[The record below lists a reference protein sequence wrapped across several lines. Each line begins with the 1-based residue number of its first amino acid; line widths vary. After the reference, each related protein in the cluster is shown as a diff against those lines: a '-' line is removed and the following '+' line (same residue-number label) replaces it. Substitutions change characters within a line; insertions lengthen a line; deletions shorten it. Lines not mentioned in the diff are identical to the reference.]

1 MRQIYYSIR
10 TLLRER
16 GSNLIR
22 VISLSLGLTIGIL
35 LFSQIVFELSYENC
49 YPEAERLAMVRAQ
62 ITNLSTGEIMGDDG
76 TNYDYTVFAPTANA
90 VAESM
95 PEEVEYASCV
105 LPERE
110 YNIYYEE
117 KLLSDVDYIYVDSC
131 FFQVFGIPLLKG
143 NLKDLIIPG
152 SVFVSERF
160 ARETFAD
167 EDPVGKILSA
177 DKQNTFTIRGVYK
190 DVPENTMLTHDFVV
204 SIYNNNGGYQAGNG
218 WNGNDVFYTFLRLR
232 RESDMDKV
240 NDNIQRVIEKYTETT
255 IDDWKMDYSIIPLVK
270 RHLDS
275 PDVQK
280 RLVIYGFLGFAIF
293 FVAIMNYMLISI
305 ATLSRRAKSVGVHKC
320 SGASS
325 TNIFSM
331 FLAETGILVILS
343 VLLSFLLIFNARE
356 MIEDLLSVRL
366 SSLFTWGT
374 LWVPLLTIL
383 VLFVLAGGI
392 PGRLFSRIPVT
403 QVFRRY
409 TDGKKGWKRS
419 LLFVQFTGVSFVLG
433 LLLVTLLQYGHL
445 MNRDMGIDVTG
456 LTEAESW
463 LPKERVEHIKD
474 ELRRQPMVEGVTVAT
489 HSVLGQY
496 WTRGLMSNDGKRLAT
511 LNFNYCHY
519 NYPEVMGIKIIEGT
533 PMKKGGDLLVNEELV
548 RLMRWTDG
556 AVGKRVNNVAGT
568 VVGVFRD
575 IRNESFYAAQSPII
589 LIGTEK
595 QANHTFDVRLKEP
608 FDENLKRLNEYME
621 KTFPD
626 VSLHFMSVDHMVK
639 DLYKDVYRFRNSV
652 WITSCFILL
661 IVIMGLIGYVND
673 ETQRRSKEI
682 AIRKV
687 NGAEAFHVL
696 RLLTRDILYVSVLS
710 ILIGTAVSYFAG
722 RAWLDQFA
730 EQIELNPLLFIGTA
744 LFIQLLI
751 IVCVVLKAWHIANEN
766 PVNSI
771 KNE

>member
-419 LLFVQFTGVSFVLG
+419 LLFVQFTGVSIVLG

-589 LIGTEK
+589 LIGTEE

>member
-496 WTRGLMSNDGKRLAT
+496 WTRGLMSNDGKHLAT

-589 LIGTEK
+589 LIGTEE

>member
-62 ITNLSTGEIMGDDG
+62 ITNLSTGEIMSDDG

-533 PMKKGGDLLVNEELV
+533 PIKKGGDLLVNEELV

-589 LIGTEK
+589 LIGTEE

-710 ILIGTAVSYFAG
+710 ILIGTAVSYCAG

>member
-474 ELRRQPMVEGVTVAT
+474 ELRRQQMVEGVTVAT

-589 LIGTEK
+589 LIGTEE

>member
-1 MRQIYYSIR
+1 
-10 TLLRER
+10 
-16 GSNLIR
+16 
-22 VISLSLGLTIGIL
+22 
-35 LFSQIVFELSYENC
+35 
-49 YPEAERLAMVRAQ
+49 
-62 ITNLSTGEIMGDDG
+62 
-76 TNYDYTVFAPTANA
+76 
-90 VAESM
+90 
-95 PEEVEYASCV
+95 
-105 LPERE
+105 
-110 YNIYYEE
+110 
-117 KLLSDVDYIYVDSC
+117 
-131 FFQVFGIPLLKG
+131 
-143 NLKDLIIPG
+143 
-152 SVFVSERF
+152 
-160 ARETFAD
+160 
-167 EDPVGKILSA
+167 
-177 DKQNTFTIRGVYK
+177 
-190 DVPENTMLTHDFVV
+190 MLTHDFVV
-204 SIYNNNGGYQAGNG
+204 SIYNNKGGYQAGNG

-240 NDNIQRVIEKYTETT
+240 NDNIQRVIGKYTETT

-275 PDVQK
+275 SDVQK

-325 TNIFSM
+325 MNIFSM

-343 VLLSFLLIFNARE
+343 VLLSFLLIFNTRE

-383 VLFVLAGGI
+383 ILFVLAGGI

-519 NYPEVMGIKIIEGT
+519 NYPEVMGIKIIEGA

-589 LIGTEK
+589 LIGNEE

-626 VSLHFMSVDHMVK
+626 VSLHFMSVDRMVK

-751 IVCVVLKAWHIANEN
+751 IICVVLKAWHIANEN

>member
-16 GSNLIR
+16 GSNVIR
-22 VISLSLGLTIGIL
+22 VFSLSLGLTIGIL

-589 LIGTEK
+589 LIGTEE

>member
-533 PMKKGGDLLVNEELV
+533 PMKKGGDLLVN
-548 RLMRWTDG
+548 
-556 AVGKRVNNVAGT
+556 A
-568 VVGVFRD
+568 
-575 IRNESFYAAQSPII
+575 
-589 LIGTEK
+589 
-595 QANHTFDVRLKEP
+595 
-608 FDENLKRLNEYME
+608 
-621 KTFPD
+621 
-626 VSLHFMSVDHMVK
+626 
-639 DLYKDVYRFRNSV
+639 
-652 WITSCFILL
+652 
-661 IVIMGLIGYVND
+661 
-673 ETQRRSKEI
+673 
-682 AIRKV
+682 
-687 NGAEAFHVL
+687 
-696 RLLTRDILYVSVLS
+696 
-710 ILIGTAVSYFAG
+710 
-722 RAWLDQFA
+722 
-730 EQIELNPLLFIGTA
+730 
-744 LFIQLLI
+744 
-751 IVCVVLKAWHIANEN
+751 
-766 PVNSI
+766 
-771 KNE
+771 

>member
-105 LPERE
+105 LPERK

-496 WTRGLMSNDGKRLAT
+496 WTQGLMSNDGKRLAT

-589 LIGTEK
+589 LIGTEE

>member
-232 RESDMDKV
+232 RDSDMDKV

-374 LWVPLLTIL
+374 LWVPLLTIF

-589 LIGTEK
+589 LIGTEE

>member
-1 MRQIYYSIR
+1 
-10 TLLRER
+10 
-16 GSNLIR
+16 
-22 VISLSLGLTIGIL
+22 
-35 LFSQIVFELSYENC
+35 
-49 YPEAERLAMVRAQ
+49 
-62 ITNLSTGEIMGDDG
+62 
-76 TNYDYTVFAPTANA
+76 
-90 VAESM
+90 M

-589 LIGTEK
+589 LIGTEE

>member
-496 WTRGLMSNDGKRLAT
+496 WTRGLMSNDDKRLAT

-589 LIGTEK
+589 LIGTEE

>member
-204 SIYNNNGGYQAGNG
+204 SIYNNGGYQAGNG

-383 VLFVLAGGI
+383 VLFVLAGG
-392 PGRLFSRIPVT
+392 
-403 QVFRRY
+403 
-409 TDGKKGWKRS
+409 
-419 LLFVQFTGVSFVLG
+419 
-433 LLLVTLLQYGHL
+433 
-445 MNRDMGIDVTG
+445 
-456 LTEAESW
+456 
-463 LPKERVEHIKD
+463 
-474 ELRRQPMVEGVTVAT
+474 
-489 HSVLGQY
+489 
-496 WTRGLMSNDGKRLAT
+496 
-511 LNFNYCHY
+511 
-519 NYPEVMGIKIIEGT
+519 
-533 PMKKGGDLLVNEELV
+533 
-548 RLMRWTDG
+548 
-556 AVGKRVNNVAGT
+556 
-568 VVGVFRD
+568 FRD
-575 IRNESFYAAQSPII
+575 VCSHVFPLHKCFAVIPTGRRDGNVRCYSYSSPGC
-589 LIGTEK
+589 LLCL
-595 QANHTFDVRLKEP
+595 ACCW
-608 FDENLKRLNEYME
+608 
-621 KTFPD
+621 
-626 VSLHFMSVDHMVK
+626 LHYCSTG
-639 DLYKDVYRFRNSV
+639 
-652 WITSCFILL
+652 I
-661 IVIMGLIGYVND
+661 
-673 ETQRRSKEI
+673 
-682 AIRKV
+682 
-687 NGAEAFHVL
+687 
-696 RLLTRDILYVSVLS
+696 
-710 ILIGTAVSYFAG
+710 
-722 RAWLDQFA
+722 
-730 EQIELNPLLFIGTA
+730 
-744 LFIQLLI
+744 
-751 IVCVVLKAWHIANEN
+751 
-766 PVNSI
+766 
-771 KNE
+771 

>member
-232 RESDMDKV
+232 RDSDMDKV

-374 LWVPLLTIL
+374 LWVPLLTIF

-409 TDGKKGWKRS
+409 TDGKKEWKRS

-589 LIGTEK
+589 LIGTEE

>member
-533 PMKKGGDLLVNEELV
+533 PMKKGGELLVNEELV

-589 LIGTEK
+589 LIGTEE

>member
-409 TDGKKGWKRS
+409 TDGKKGLKRS

-589 LIGTEK
+589 LIGTEE

>member
-232 RESDMDKV
+232 RDSDMDKV

-280 RLVIYGFLGFAIF
+280 RLVYGFLGFAIF

-589 LIGTEK
+589 LIGTEE

>member
-343 VLLSFLLIFNARE
+343 VLLSFLLIFNARD

-383 VLFVLAGGI
+383 VLFILAGGI

-589 LIGTEK
+589 LIGTEE

-730 EQIELNPLLFIGTA
+730 EQIKLNPLLFIGTA

-751 IVCVVLKAWHIANEN
+751 IVCVVLRAWHIANEN

>member
-533 PMKKGGDLLVNEELV
+533 PMKRGGDLLVNEELV

-589 LIGTEK
+589 LIGTEE

>member
-1 MRQIYYSIR
+1 
-10 TLLRER
+10 
-16 GSNLIR
+16 
-22 VISLSLGLTIGIL
+22 
-35 LFSQIVFELSYENC
+35 
-49 YPEAERLAMVRAQ
+49 
-62 ITNLSTGEIMGDDG
+62 
-76 TNYDYTVFAPTANA
+76 
-90 VAESM
+90 
-95 PEEVEYASCV
+95 
-105 LPERE
+105 
-110 YNIYYEE
+110 
-117 KLLSDVDYIYVDSC
+117 
-131 FFQVFGIPLLKG
+131 
-143 NLKDLIIPG
+143 
-152 SVFVSERF
+152 
-160 ARETFAD
+160 
-167 EDPVGKILSA
+167 
-177 DKQNTFTIRGVYK
+177 
-190 DVPENTMLTHDFVV
+190 MLTHDFVV
-204 SIYNNNGGYQAGNG
+204 SIYNNKGGYQAGNG

-232 RESDMDKV
+232 RDSDMDKV

-589 LIGTEK
+589 LIGTEE

>member
-1 MRQIYYSIR
+1 M
-10 TLLRER
+10 
-16 GSNLIR
+16 
-22 VISLSLGLTIGIL
+22 
-35 LFSQIVFELSYENC
+35 
-49 YPEAERLAMVRAQ
+49 
-62 ITNLSTGEIMGDDG
+62 
-76 TNYDYTVFAPTANA
+76 
-90 VAESM
+90 
-95 PEEVEYASCV
+95 
-105 LPERE
+105 
-110 YNIYYEE
+110 
-117 KLLSDVDYIYVDSC
+117 
-131 FFQVFGIPLLKG
+131 LKG

-204 SIYNNNGGYQAGNG
+204 SIYNNKGGYQAGNG

-232 RESDMDKV
+232 RDSDMDKV

-589 LIGTEK
+589 LIGTEE

-751 IVCVVLKAWHIANEN
+751 IVCVVLRAWHIANEN

>member
-10 TLLRER
+10 TLLSER

-589 LIGTEK
+589 LIGTEE

>member
-62 ITNLSTGEIMGDDG
+62 ITNLSTGEIRGDDG

-589 LIGTEK
+589 LIGTEE

>member
-131 FFQVFGIPLLKG
+131 FFQVFGIRLLKG

-589 LIGTEK
+589 LIGTEE

-730 EQIELNPLLFIGTA
+730 EQIKLNPLLFIGTA

-751 IVCVVLKAWHIANEN
+751 IVCVVLRAWHIANEN

>member
-232 RESDMDKV
+232 RDSDMDKV

-343 VLLSFLLIFNARE
+343 VLFLLIFNARE

-589 LIGTEK
+589 LIGTEE

>member
-456 LTEAESW
+456 LTEAEGW

-556 AVGKRVNNVAGT
+556 AVGKRVNNVVGT

-589 LIGTEK
+589 LIGTEE

-730 EQIELNPLLFIGTA
+730 EQIKLNPLLFIGTA

-751 IVCVVLKAWHIANEN
+751 IVCVVLRAWHIANEN

>member
-232 RESDMDKV
+232 RDSDMDKV

-343 VLLSFLLIFNARE
+343 VLLSFLLIFNAQE

-589 LIGTEK
+589 LIGTEE

>member
-62 ITNLSTGEIMGDDG
+62 ITNLSTGEIMSDDG

-533 PMKKGGDLLVNEELV
+533 PIKKGGDLLVNEELV

-589 LIGTEK
+589 LIGTEE

>member
-589 LIGTEK
+589 LIGTEE

-608 FDENLKRLNEYME
+608 YDENLKRLNEFAD
-621 KTFPD
+621 KTFPN
-626 VSLHFMSVDHMVK
+626 VALHFSSVDGMIK
-639 DLYKDVYRFRNSV
+639 DIYKSVYRFRNSV
-652 WITSCFILL
+652 WITSSFILL

-687 NGAEAFHVL
+687 NGAEASHIL
-696 RLLTRDILYVSVLS
+696 RLLIREILYVSAPS
-710 ILIGTAVSYFAG
+710 ILIGTIVSYFVG
-722 RAWLDQFA
+722 KAWLDQFA
-730 EQIELNPLLFIGTA
+730 EQIYMNPLLFVGTA
-744 LFIQLLI
+744 LFVLLLI
-751 IVCVVLKAWHIANEN
+751 VVCVVLKAWPIANEN
-766 PVNSI
+766 PVKSI
-771 KNE
+771 KSE

>member
-49 YPEAERLAMVRAQ
+49 YPETERLAMVRAQ

-589 LIGTEK
+589 LIGTEE

>member
-204 SIYNNNGGYQAGNG
+204 SIYNNKGGYQAGNG

-232 RESDMDKV
+232 RDSDMDKV

-474 ELRRQPMVEGVTVAT
+474 ELIRQPMVEGVTVAT

-589 LIGTEK
+589 LIGTEE

-751 IVCVVLKAWHIANEN
+751 IVCVVLRAWHIANEN

>member
-204 SIYNNNGGYQAGNG
+204 SIYNNGGYQAGNG

-305 ATLSRRAKSVGVHKC
+305 ATLSRRAKSVGIHKC

-589 LIGTEK
+589 LIGTEE

-744 LFIQLLI
+744 LSIQLLI

>member
-474 ELRRQPMVEGVTVAT
+474 ELRRQTMVEGVTVAT
-489 HSVLGQY
+489 RSVLGQY

-589 LIGTEK
+589 LIGTEE